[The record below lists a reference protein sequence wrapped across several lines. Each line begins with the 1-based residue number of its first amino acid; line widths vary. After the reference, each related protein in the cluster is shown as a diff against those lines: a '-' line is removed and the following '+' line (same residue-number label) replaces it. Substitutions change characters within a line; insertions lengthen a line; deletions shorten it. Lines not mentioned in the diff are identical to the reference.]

1 MSEAKFTWI
10 PFYKELAQKVLEY
23 KDKRKDLMDIV
34 YSLPEKYTSF
44 LQWRPEDGSGVTNPE
59 FDPFSFFGIF
69 NRGWTIENRKE
80 ILSIFKKKF
89 SLKSNI
95 PEDFEGIPVLDNR
108 RSFFI
113 TRNAPDF
120 SEEFLNAY
128 WDLFEAVVTNS
139 DDFQMVYDQLNSM
152 RPITYG
158 LTFMMYCINP
168 DNFFSLDTNSRNYLR
183 KYGIDI
189 DNLPNGKQYCELRN
203 TIQEK
208 MKSGEIEEKTFS
220 SFSQN
225 SWKQEPE
232 ESSNVKRWT
241 YAAGENSRLWGE
253 FYKDGIM
260 AIGWDGTGN
269 LNEYDN
275 KEDIRKK
282 VVELYRDDPNATAK
296 NDTTCL
302 WQFANEMH
310 IGDIVY
316 VKHGRKQLFGRGVV
330 ESDYYYDENRKEYQ
344 HCRKVKWTHKGEWNL
359 NSTTA
364 LKTLTDVTRYTGFWQ
379 EFEEAIQ
386 GKKIETSSSETQEK
400 FPLNQIL
407 YGPPGTG
414 KTYETKKLAV
424 KICEGLD
431 LNERNEIT
439 SHYKK
444 LIDEGRVVFT
454 TFHQSM
460 SYEDFI
466 EGIKP
471 ITKDEDGTE
480 LETMKYKVIPGIFK
494 KICEKARRSSE
505 VNGVDNFDEAWIKLM
520 DYLEEK
526 ESVTIKSIN
535 GKADFTVIQNTT
547 GTGLMTDEGHPK
559 YFSKE
564 QLYRIY
570 KGERGVPAGGHD
582 NYRKAIVENFMKK
595 ETTIGLKDYVA
606 PVNSDAKLPYLLIID
621 EINRGNI
628 PQIFGEL
635 ITLIEDSKRENASD
649 EISVTLPYSG
659 EQFTVP
665 SNLYI
670 LGTMNTADRSIE
682 ALDTALRRRFVFVEK
697 MPDAKKLEVVDGI
710 DLAAMLNTINSRLEY
725 LLDRD
730 HTIGHAYF
738 INAKSVEDIKTIFAN
753 KIIPQ
758 LQEYFYSD
766 WKKIQLILGNTFIK
780 EKKSNAIF
788 GNIATDE
795 YFNPD
800 KKQYEIAPS
809 DEWDFSLNSTVIAE

>member
-1 MSEAKFTWI
+1 
-10 PFYKELAQKVLEY
+10 
-23 KDKRKDLMDIV
+23 
-34 YSLPEKYTSF
+34 
-44 LQWRPEDGSGVTNPE
+44 
-59 FDPFSFFGIF
+59 
-69 NRGWTIENRKE
+69 
-80 ILSIFKKKF
+80 
-89 SLKSNI
+89 
-95 PEDFEGIPVLDNR
+95 
-108 RSFFI
+108 
-113 TRNAPDF
+113 
-120 SEEFLNAY
+120 
-128 WDLFEAVVTNS
+128 
-139 DDFQMVYDQLNSM
+139 
-152 RPITYG
+152 
-158 LTFMMYCINP
+158 
-168 DNFFSLDTNSRNYLR
+168 
-183 KYGIDI
+183 
-189 DNLPNGKQYCELRN
+189 
-203 TIQEK
+203 
-208 MKSGEIEEKTFS
+208 
-220 SFSQN
+220 
-225 SWKQEPE
+225 
-232 ESSNVKRWT
+232 
-241 YAAGENSRLWGE
+241 
-253 FYKDGIM
+253 M

-296 NDTTCL
+296 NDVTCL

-310 IGDIVY
+310 VGDIVY
-316 VKHGRKQLFGRGVV
+316 VKHGRKQLFGRGIV
-330 ESDYYYDENRKEYQ
+330 ESDYYYDETRKEYQ
-344 HCRKVKWTHKGEWNL
+344 HCRKVNWTHKGEWNL

-386 GKKIETSSSETQEK
+386 GKKIETPSSETQEK

-444 LIDEGRVVFT
+444 LIDDGRVVFT

-471 ITKDEDGTE
+471 VTTDEEGTE
-480 LETMKYKVIPGIFK
+480 LETMKYKVLPGIFK
-494 KICEKARRSSE
+494 KICDKARKSSE
-505 VNGVDNFDEAWIKLM
+505 VKGTDNFDEAWIKLM
-520 DYLEEK
+520 DYLEEN

-535 GKADFTVIQNTT
+535 GKADFTIIQNTT
-547 GTGLMTDEGHPK
+547 GTGLMTDEDKPK
-559 YFSKE
+559 YFSKD

-595 ETTIGLKDYVA
+595 EASIGLEKYEP
-606 PVNSDAKLPYLLIID
+606 PVNSGNKLPYLLIID

-659 EQFTVP
+659 KQFSVP

-697 MPDAKKLEVVDGI
+697 MPDADKLDVVDGI
-710 DLAAMLNTINSRLEY
+710 DLSAMLKTINARLEY

-738 INAKSVEDIKTIFAN
+738 INAKSVEDIRSIFAN

-766 WKKIQLILGNTFIK
+766 WKKIQLILGNTFIR
-780 EKKSNAIF
+780 EKNLAAIF

-795 YFNPD
+795 YFNSD
-800 KKQYEIAPS
+800 KKQYEIAPA
-809 DEWDFSLNSTVIAE
+809 DEWDFTLSSTVISE

>member
-1 MSEAKFTWI
+1 MSEAKFSWI

-44 LQWRPEDGSGVTNPE
+44 LQWRPEDGSGVSNPE

-80 ILSIFKKKF
+80 ILSFFKKKF

-128 WDLFEAVVTNS
+128 WELFEAVVTNS

-189 DNLPNGKQYCELRN
+189 DSLPNGKQYCELRN

-225 SWKQEPE
+225 SWKQEPQE
-232 ESSNVKRWT
+232 FSNVKHWT

-282 VVELYRDDPNATAK
+282 VVELYRNDPNASAK

-302 WQFANEMH
+302 WQFANEIH
-310 IGDIVY
+310 IGDIIY
-316 VKHGRKQLFGRGVV
+316 VKHGRKQLFGRGIV
-330 ESDYYYDENRKEYQ
+330 ESDYYYDETRNEYQ
-344 HCRKVKWTHKGEWNL
+344 HCRKVKWTDKGEWNL
-359 NSTTA
+359 NSQTA
-364 LKTLTDVTRYTGFWQ
+364 LKTLTDISRYTDLWK
-379 EFEEAIQ
+379 EYEEAIQ
-386 GKKIETSSSETQEK
+386 GKKIESTSSETPEK

-471 ITKDEDGTE
+471 VTKDEEGTE
-480 LETMKYKVIPGIFK
+480 LETMKYKVLPGIFK
-494 KICEKARRSSE
+494 KICEKARKSSE
-505 VNGVDNFDEAWIKLM
+505 VNGTDNFDEAWINLM
-520 DYLEEK
+520 NYLEEK

-547 GTGLMTDEGHPK
+547 GTGLMTDEEHPK

-564 QLYRIY
+564 QLYRVY
-570 KGERGVPAGGHD
+570 KGEKGVPAGGHD
-582 NYRKAIVENFMKK
+582 NYRKAIIENFMKK
-595 ETTIGLKDYVA
+595 ETSIGLEKYEP
-606 PVNSDAKLPYLLIID
+606 PVNSGNKLPYLLIID

-682 ALDTALRRRFVFVEK
+682 ALDTTLRRRFVFIEK

-710 DLAAMLNTINSRLEY
+710 DLAAMLSTINSRLEY

-738 INAKSVEDIKTIFAN
+738 INAKSVEDIKNVFAN

-766 WKKIQLILGNTFIK
+766 WKKIQLVLGNTFIK
-780 EKKSNAIF
+780 ERNPTAIF
-788 GNIATDE
+788 GNIITDE

-800 KKQYEIAPS
+800 KKQYEIAPA
-809 DEWDFSLNSTVIAE
+809 DEWDFTLSSTVVSE

>member
-10 PFYKELAQKVLEY
+10 PFYKELAQKILEY
-23 KDKRKDLMDIV
+23 KDKRNELMEIV
-34 YSLPEKYTSF
+34 YSLPLNNTKY
-44 LQWRPEDGSGVTNPE
+44 LQWKSEERDGVNNPE
-59 FDPFSFFGIF
+59 IDPFSIFSIF
-69 NRGWTIENRKE
+69 NRGLTVVNRKE
-80 ILSIFKKKF
+80 ILSHFKKK
-89 SLKSNI
+89 LKINAAI
-95 PEDFEGIPVLDNR
+95 PEDFEGIPVMNNMK
-108 RSFFI
+108 SFF
-113 TRNAPDF
+113 RSKNSPDYSDELF
-120 SEEFLNAY
+120 DTFWN
-128 WDLFEAVVTNS
+128 LFEAVVTNS
-139 DDFQMVYDQLNSM
+139 SDFPVYFDKIIMLKNIS
-152 RPITYG
+152 YG

-168 DNFFSLDTNSRNYLR
+168 DCFIPLDANSRKYL
-183 KYGIDI
+183 KKNGIDV
-189 DNLPNGKQYCELRN
+189 DNVPNGKQYLDL
-203 TIQEK
+203 IKLIKSK
-208 MKSGEIEEKTFS
+208 MSTGIIKEKTFMD
-220 SFSQN
+220 FSYN
-225 SWKQEPE
+225 SWNQEPQE
-232 ESSNVKRWT
+232 EADVKRWT
-241 YAAGENSRLWGE
+241 YAAGENSCLWE
-253 FYKDGIM
+253 KFYKDGIM
-260 AIGWDGTGN
+260 AIGWDDTGN

-282 VVELYRDDPNATAK
+282 VVELYRDDPNASAK

-316 VKHGRKQLFGRGVV
+316 VKHGRKQLCGRGIV
-330 ESDYYYDENRKEYQ
+330 ESDYYYDEKRKEYL
-344 HCRKVKWTHKGEWNL
+344 HCRKVKWTDKGEWNL

-364 LKTLTDVTRYTGFWQ
+364 LKTLTDVTRYTGFWE
-379 EFEEAIQ
+379 EFESAIQ
-386 GKKIETSSSETQEK
+386 GKKVETSTSATKEN

-431 LNERNEIT
+431 LNERNEIA

-444 LIDEGRVVFT
+444 LIEDGRVVFT

-471 ITKDEDGTE
+471 VTKDEDGTE
-480 LETMKYKVIPGIFK
+480 LESIKYKVIPGIFK
-494 KICEKARRSSE
+494 KICEKARRASE
-505 VNGVDNFDEAWIKLM
+505 VNGVDNFDESWIKFM

-526 ESVTIKSIN
+526 EVVTVKSIN

-547 GTGLMTDEGHPK
+547 GTGLMTDEAHPK

-582 NYRKAIVENFMKK
+582 NYRKAIVDNFMKK
-595 ETTIGLKDYVA
+595 EVTIGLKDYVA
-606 PVNSDAKLPYLLIID
+606 PINSEAKFPYLLIID

-659 EQFTVP
+659 ETFIVP

-682 ALDTALRRRFVFVEK
+682 ALDTALRRRFVFLEK
-697 MPDAKKLEVVDGI
+697 MPDADKLEVVDGI
-710 DLAAMLNTINSRLEY
+710 DLAAMLNTMNARLEY

-738 INAKSVEDIKTIFAN
+738 INAKNVEDIRNIFAN

-780 EKKSNAIF
+780 ERTPTAIF
-788 GNIATDE
+788 GNISTEE
-795 YFNPD
+795 YFNTD
-800 KKQYEIAPS
+800 KKTYEIAPA
-809 DEWDFSLNSTVIAE
+809 DEWDFSLNSMVNFE

>member
-23 KDKRKDLMDIV
+23 KDKRKDLMKIV
-34 YSLPEKYTSF
+34 YSLPEKYTNF
-44 LQWRPEDGSGVTNPE
+44 LQWRPEDGSGVTNPD

-69 NRGWTIENRKE
+69 NRGWTPENRKE
-80 ILSIFKKKF
+80 ILSLFKEKF
-89 SLKSNI
+89 SLKSKI

-113 TRNAPDF
+113 TSNATDF
-120 SEEFLNAY
+120 TEEILNAY
-128 WDLFEAVVTNS
+128 WDLFEAVVNNS
-139 DDFQMVYDQLNSM
+139 DDFQMFYDQLNSV
-152 RPITYG
+152 RPQTYG

-168 DNFFSLDTNSRNYLR
+168 DNFLSLDTNSRNYLK

-189 DNLPNGKQYCELRN
+189 DGLPNGKQYCELKN
-203 TIQEK
+203 SIQEK
-208 MKSGEIEEKTFS
+208 MKSGEIEEKTFF

-232 ESSNVKRWT
+232 ESTNVKHWT
-241 YAAGENSRLWGE
+241 YAAGENSRLWSE

-260 AIGWDGTGN
+260 GIGMNGTGN
-269 LNEYDN
+269 AKEYKS
-275 KEDIRKK
+275 KEDIRKII
-282 VVELYRDDPNATAK
+282 VELFHKDDPENSAK
-296 NDTTCL
+296 NDTNCL

-310 IGDIVY
+310 VGDIVY
-316 VKHGRKQLFGRGVV
+316 VKHGRSQLFGRGIV
-330 ESDYYYDENRKEYQ
+330 ESDYFFDENRKEYK
-344 HCRKVKWTHKGEWNL
+344 HCRKVKWINKGEWNL
-359 NSTTA
+359 NSKTA
-364 LKTLTDVTRYTGFWQ
+364 LKTLTDISSFPDIWNEYDSIISG
-379 EFEEAIQ
+379 EAV
-386 GKKIETSSSETQEK
+386 KKVDKTIET

-431 LNERNEIT
+431 LNERNEIS

-454 TFHQSM
+454 TFHQSL

-471 ITKDEDGTE
+471 VTKDEEETE
-480 LETMKYKVIPGIFK
+480 LETMKYKVLPGIFK
-494 KICEKARRSSE
+494 KICEKARKSSE
-505 VNGVDNFDEAWIKLM
+505 VNGTDNFDEAWTKLM
-520 DYLEEK
+520 DYIDEK
-526 ESVTIKSIN
+526 ESITIKSIN
-535 GKADFTVIQNTT
+535 GKADFTIIQNTT
-547 GTGLMTDEGHPK
+547 GTGLMTDEKHPK

-570 KGERGVPAGGHD
+570 KKLRGVPAGGHD
-582 NYRKAIVENFMKK
+582 NYRKAIVENIMKK
-595 ETTIGLKDYVA
+595 ENAIGLKEYEP
-606 PVNSDAKLPYLLIID
+606 PVNSGNKLPYLLIID

-659 EQFTVP
+659 EQFSVP

-697 MPDAKKLEVVDGI
+697 MPDADKLDVVDGI
-710 DLAAMLNTINSRLEY
+710 DLSAMLKTINARLEY

-738 INAKSVEDIKTIFAN
+738 INAKSVEDIRSIFAN

-766 WKKIQLILGNTFIK
+766 WTKIQLILGNTFIR
-780 EKKSNAIF
+780 EKNPTAIF

-800 KKQYEIAPS
+800 KKQYEIAPA
-809 DEWDFSLNSTVIAE
+809 DEWDFTLSSTVVSE